1 MRNVNSFDFFIRF
14 TLELKEFDYERDVD
28 FKQKEDAYD
37 VHL

>member
-1 MRNVNSFDFFIRF
+1 MRDANSFDFCIRF

-28 FKQKEDAYD
+28 FKQKEDASD